1 MKKALVTLLAATFLG
16 AAAPVLAQDKPATD
30 PAALQALREKLRTDK
45 KAVVAKNM
53 VLSEAEAAKFWPLYE
68 AYQKALVPI
77 NQRFNRAIL
86 DYVAAES
93 SMTDKNA
100 KRIMEEV
107 AAADDAES
115 KLRRSHFGKLS
126 SAISAKKAARYLQ
139 IENKIRALE
148 RFDQAAAIPLVQ

>member
-1 MKKALVTLLAATFLG
+1 MKKTLLALL
-16 AAAPVLAQDKPATD
+16 AAAFLASTPALAQDKPPAD
-30 PAALQALREKLRTDK
+30 PAAIQALKEKLRTDK

-53 VLSEAEAAKFWPLYE
+53 ALTEAEAAKFWPLYD
-68 AYQKALVPI
+68 AYQKALAPI

-100 KRIMEEV
+100 RRIVSEI
-107 AAADDAES
+107 AAADEAEG

-126 SAISAKKAARYLQ
+126 SAIGAKKAARYLQ

-148 RFDQAAAIPLVQ
+148 RYDQAVAIPLVH